1 MIGSLT
7 GTISI
12 VDSKLLVDV
21 QGVGYLVTVSPR
33 ILNKMS
39 AHHHSEPTTLFIHT
53 HVREDSLDLFGFES
67 WAERRIFQLIVSV
80 SGVGPA
86 TAVHILSHDISTIA
100 TAIQEADVSFFTA
113 IPRIG
118 KKVAQK
124 IIIELG
130 SKLGEVKSL
139 QIGPESRAYLDIKDS
154 LVALG
159 FNAEAVADVLTE
171 LQQSIDLNESKPEEV
186 IKQALKLLSSR

>member
-7 GTISI
+7 GTIS
-12 VDSKLLVDV
+12 VVESKVLVTV
-21 QGVGYLVTVSPR
+21 HGVGYLVTVSPR
-33 ILNKMS
+33 ILSKLSMLPKEEVS
-39 AHHHSEPTTLFIHT
+39 TLFIHT
-53 HVREDSLDLFGFES
+53 HVREEAFDLYGFES
-67 WAERRIFQLIVSV
+67 WAERGIFQLILSV
-80 SGVGPA
+80 SGVGPS
-86 TAVHILSHDISTIA
+86 TAIHILTHDIETIA

-139 QIGPESRAYLDIKDS
+139 QIGPQSQAYLEIKDS

-159 FNAEAVADVLTE
+159 FNAEAVTDVLTD
-171 LQQSIDLNESKPEEV
+171 LQQSIDLHETKPEEV
-186 IKQALKLLSSR
+186 IKKALKLLSSR